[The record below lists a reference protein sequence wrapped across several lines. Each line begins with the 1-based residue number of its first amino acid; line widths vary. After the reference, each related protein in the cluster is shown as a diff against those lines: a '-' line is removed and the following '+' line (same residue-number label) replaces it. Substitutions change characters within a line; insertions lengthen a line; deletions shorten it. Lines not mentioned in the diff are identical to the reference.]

1 MPPNPVTPN
10 QLALFHEHL
19 YDSRGPVASL
29 KEQYAAGACIV
40 LHSPLQTVDQ
50 VAPQKFGP
58 FLQILHVVVDPPRYI
73 RPALTLLEHTGKHK
87 SVSKRGGPES
97 QSSSAIPLSSP
108 IRRLFI

>member
-58 FLQILHVVVDPPRYI
+58 FLQILHVVVDPPRHI
-73 RPALTLLEHTGKHK
+73 RPAFTLLEYTRKQK
-87 SVSKRGGPES
+87 SVSK
-97 QSSSAIPLSSP
+97 QSEEDLRARAVAQFPFP
-108 IRRLFI
+108 H